1 MEFRESFASKYLISI
16 CTISQNIKMPLL
28 CYIILTMASQWPT
41 KFQVQGQCFKVKQNN
56 QSRKSQKLFI
66 FRASNP
72 SITSHSQCQ
81 SKFPKNDC
89 ESFAR
94 RTLTTPKIRTFTTP
108 KFGHFPPPK
117 KNFCQEDNCHPHF
130 FFFFWRIFLGFFDL
144 QLMKDIKDGK
154 EEVLEEV
161 VMEHI
166 K

>member
-1 MEFRESFASKYLISI
+1 MEFRESFASKYLIST

-81 SKFPKNDC
+81 SKFPKTIHVNRISTKFLIVKHLKD
-89 ESFAR
+89 ETVFWLKKFPVSHKSPLLWFQR
-94 RTLTTPKIRTFTTP
+94 RRRLLLWYVLAPTVHPVY
-108 KFGHFPPPK
+108 FPAK
-117 KNFCQEDNCHPHF
+117 K
-130 FFFFWRIFLGFFDL
+130 L
-144 QLMKDIKDGK
+144 KSS
-154 EEVLEEV
+154 
-161 VMEHI
+161 
-166 K
+166 